1 MAATTGNRASS
12 WLSTRPVTGTTSR
25 FAVILDFLLS
35 SENRFFKAEIYTI
48 LKIIPLARSI
58 RITRSATT
66 KEAGEDI
73 FKATKAGA
81 IKATEAACTTAKA
94 TISSRCTVLIIGCP
108 LLLVAQRFISLLDF
122 FIFVL
127 RPSLLINIGVVIFR

>member
-35 SENRFFKAEIYTI
+35 PENGFFKAEIHTI
-48 LKIIPLARSI
+48 LQIVPLARSI
-58 RITRSATT
+58 RIASAPTA
-66 KEAGEDI
+66 KEAGEDV
-73 FKATKAGA
+73 FEATKAGS
-81 IKATEAACTTAKA
+81 IKAAEAACTTAKA
-94 TISSRCTVLIIGCP
+94 TISSRRAVLIIGCP
-108 LLLVAQRFISLLDF
+108 LLLIAQRFISLLDF

-127 RPSLLINIGVVIFR
+127 RPSFLINVGVVLFR